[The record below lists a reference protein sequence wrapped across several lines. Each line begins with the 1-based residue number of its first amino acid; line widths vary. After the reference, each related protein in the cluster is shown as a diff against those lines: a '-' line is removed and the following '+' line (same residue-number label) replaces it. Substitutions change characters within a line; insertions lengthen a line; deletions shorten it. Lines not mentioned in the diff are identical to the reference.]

1 MYYVY
6 VLKSEKDERLYIGY
20 SSNLKLRIKEHVDGL
35 VKSTK
40 NRRPILLEYYEAYN
54 NKQLAQERERKLKEF
69 GSSYKG
75 LIKRITRD

>member
-6 VLKSEKDERLYIGY
+6 LLKSEKDGKFYVGY
-20 SSNLKLRIKEHVDGL
+20 SSNLKLRVKEHIDGL

-40 NRRPILLEYYEAYN
+40 NRRPIKLEYYEAYK
-54 NKQLAQERERKLKEF
+54 NKQLAQKRERKLKEF
-69 GSSYKG
+69 GSSYSG

>member
-6 VLKSEKDERLYIGY
+6 ILKSYKDGKFYVGY
-20 SSNLKLRIKEHVDGL
+20 SSDLRLRLKEHTDGI

-40 NRRPILLEYYEAYN
+40 NRRPINLEYYEAYKT
-54 NKQLAQERERKLKEF
+54 KQLAQERERKLKKF
-69 GSSYKG
+69 GSSYAG